1 MDSDLAK
8 PNVTDDTASDKKIV
22 FDSNELLKRLDG
34 DKELFNEL
42 LDIFLRDIPLRLE
55 RLKHALGG
63 NDTRLAT
70 QQAHT
75 VKGASAN
82 IGANAMRDAAFE
94 IEMAAR
100 DNRLDMA
107 LSLVRRL
114 KQEFEKFRSFLTDIA
129 LLGKTKQRDE
139 V

>member
-8 PNVTDDTASDKKIV
+8 PNLTDDTASDKKIV
-22 FDSNELLKRLDG
+22 FDGIELLRRLDG

-42 LDIFLRDIPLRLE
+42 LDIFLQDIPLRLE
-55 RLKHALGG
+55 RLKHALEG
-63 NDTRLAT
+63 NDTGLAI

-75 VKGASAN
+75 IRGASAN

-94 IEMAAR
+94 MEMAAR

-107 LSLVRRL
+107 FSLVRKL
-114 KQEFEKFRSFLTDIA
+114 KQEFEKFRSSLTDFA
-129 LLGKTKQRDE
+129 LLGKATQREE